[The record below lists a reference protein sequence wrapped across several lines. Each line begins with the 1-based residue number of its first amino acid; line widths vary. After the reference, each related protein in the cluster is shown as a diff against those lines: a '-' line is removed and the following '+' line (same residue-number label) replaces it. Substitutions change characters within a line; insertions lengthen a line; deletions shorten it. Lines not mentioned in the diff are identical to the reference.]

1 MKYIMNKVIIFL
13 KITIVLIYFSSC
25 KKEPQEVFPSSVALD
40 KTFVELAVGCSVNI
54 SATVLPENTTNKTI
68 VWSSS
73 DDSVVNVEDGLVSA
87 LKIGGAEVKA
97 TCGNKFA
104 KCVVKVKPIEVE
116 SITLDKTS
124 ASLRAGESITLI
136 ATVNPSDATD
146 KSVTWT
152 SSNPSVATVENGV
165 VKAIKV
171 GSATITAKAGDKT
184 ATCTINVEAT
194 PVTSITLDKTS
205 ASLRAGESITL
216 TATVNPSDATDKSV
230 TWSSSIPSVA
240 TVENGIVK
248 AIKVGNAT
256 ITAKSG
262 DKTATCAIKVEAT
275 PVTSITLDKT
285 GASLRAGE
293 SITLIATVNPSD
305 ATDKSVTWSSSN
317 PSVATVENGVVKA
330 IKVGN
335 ATITAKAGN
344 VLVTCIIDVV
354 PSASGGHEGTT
365 EEDW

>member
-1 MKYIMNKVIIFL
+1 M
-13 KITIVLIYFSSC
+13 T
-25 KKEPQEVFPSSVALD
+25 
-40 KTFVELAVGCSVNI
+40 
-54 SATVLPENTTNKTI
+54 
-68 VWSSS
+68 
-73 DDSVVNVEDGLVSA
+73 
-87 LKIGGAEVKA
+87 
-97 TCGNKFA
+97 
-104 KCVVKVKPIEVE
+104 

-124 ASLRAGESITLI
+124 ASLKAGQTITLTAI
-136 ATVNPSDATD
+136 VNPSDATD

-165 VKAIKV
+165 
-171 GSATITAKAGDKT
+171 
-184 ATCTINVEAT
+184 
-194 PVTSITLDKTS
+194 
-205 ASLRAGESITL
+205 
-216 TATVNPSDATDKSV
+216 
-230 TWSSSIPSVA
+230 
-240 TVENGIVK
+240 VK